1 MQFVIW
7 MKDILAIFRHIID
20 GVFSSE
26 LKINVA
32 VSNCFAS
39 SVDRKDGPSTVIAWY
54 SQKQLQIHGQSARN

>member
-1 MQFVIW
+1 

-39 SVDRKDGPSTVIAWY
+39 SVDRKDGPGTVIA
-54 SQKQLQIHGQSARN
+54 